1 MRGLHV
7 ARTLAPMTSYN
18 GLPGVHRPV
27 PRISQDAGYAV
38 LIRMTPDG
46 VFDPAQRIEWAVLTG
61 PRAGAH
67 RVGQV
72 DTTALAQ
79 TLQDAAVEHAGYVL
93 GVPMDNGSVVPL
105 SGDGDVPQDIAVAAG
120 QAITALW
127 S

>member
-1 MRGLHV
+1 
-7 ARTLAPMTSYN
+7 MTSYN
-18 GLPGVHRPV
+18 GLPGVHRPL
-27 PRISQDAGYAV
+27 PRISQDAGYTV

-46 VFDPAQRIEWAVLTG
+46 VFDPAQRIEWAVLNG

-79 TLQDAAVEHAGYVL
+79 TLQDAAMERAGYVL